1 MYVPALVKVNGA
13 LVATASMSEALIV
26 TEGPATPL
34 DVDESVTLPLG
45 PDELVER
52 SRLKLTAVPTVPAA
66 GPVRVNVEG
75 ESAMVKLTVAEEGSY
90 IPAPG

>member
-1 MYVPALVKVNGA
+1 MKVSGT
-13 LVATASMSEALIV
+13 LEESMLTSVALID

-90 IPAPG
+90 MPEPA

>member
-26 TEGPATPL
+26 TEGPATPF
-34 DVDESVTLPLG
+34 DVEERVTLPLAA
-45 PDELVER
+45 DRLVAR
-52 SRLKLTAVPTVPAA
+52 RTLKLTAVPTVPVE

-75 ESAMVKLTVAEEGSY
+75 EMAMVKLTVAEEGSY